1 MGIPPDCQGSMK
13 TVVSASRRTDLV
25 AFFPAELAAALRAGR
40 ARVAGPR
47 GRVREIDLR
56 PESVHTLV
64 LWSKDFRNLLDD
76 AFGLRELAAR
86 AGPLYL
92 HFTLTGLGGG
102 PAEPGA
108 PPFADALAELDGLV
122 GLAGD
127 PRRVSPRF
135 DPVVFWREGGSLRSN
150 LSAFDELVKRAAAL
164 GIRDIRTSVAQW
176 YRKAASRAR
185 RRGFDFVDPPAAEK
199 IAAVK
204 RLAEAA
210 GERGLALHVCAQAF
224 LAAGTGARPSACID
238 GRLLAELHPRR
249 EPAATGKDRTQ
260 RPECGCTESVDIGNY
275 LQACPHGCVY
285 CYANPG
291 P

>member
-1 MGIPPDCQGSMK
+1 MGCQGSMK
-13 TVVSASRRTDLV
+13 TVISASRRTDLV

-47 GRVREIDLR
+47 GRVREVDLR
-56 PESVHTLV
+56 PDSVHTLV
-64 LWSKDFRNLLDD
+64 LWSKDYRNLLDNS
-76 AFGLRELAAR
+76 FGLRDLVAR
-86 AGPLYL
+86 LGRPYL

-108 PPFADALAELDGLV
+108 PPFEDALAELDGLV
-122 GLAGD
+122 ELAGD

-150 LSAFDELVKRAAAL
+150 LSSFDALAERAAAL

-176 YRKAASRAR
+176 YRKASARAR
-185 RRGFDFVDPPAAEK
+185 RRGFDFIDPPAAEK

-204 RLAEAA
+204 RLADSA
-210 GERGLALHVCAQAF
+210 GERDLGLFVCAQAF
-224 LAAGTGARPSACID
+224 LAAGTGARASACVD
-238 GRLLAELHPRR
+238 GRLLTELHPRR

-260 RPECGCTESVDIGNY
+260 RPECCCTESVDIGSY
-275 LQACPHGCVY
+275 SQACPHGCAY